1 MRKRLTLAFVLVT
14 LLLMAAAGV
23 VRTVA
28 LEGLLR
34 EREGEHIFREALAL
48 AAVVDRRVTA
58 GQQVDEDFLSDYVGS
73 DTQIEY
79 APGSG
84 DPVVLDGP
92 KFEADPGD
100 DVISSTIAITDG
112 SLTIRESGGVVRG
125 LWSDDTS
132 AALILLCLIA
142 VGAAVLGYLISW
154 SLSAPFQRLAVA
166 ASALGR
172 GRFDLDLPNTRVP
185 EARAI
190 AEALR
195 SSAVALRDR
204 LEREQEFAMHA
215 SHVLRTPLTSLR
227 LQLEEMTLDT
237 NLPAETRAAVVR
249 CMEAVDDVNEVAG
262 DLVDLSRRGLIGGAQ
277 IPLRELATI
286 SAQRWADE
294 LGEHNRG
301 LTAAVEGDIELTFT
315 PGPIEQILDLLLRD
329 AVRHGTGDS
338 RLIFEGDARGHLR
351 VTVRGTRPAPP
362 SSDGLVGEARSVV
375 EALGGRLQS
384 HPGPD
389 DTTELVALLPR
400 R

>member
-14 LLLMAAAGV
+14 LLLLAAAGA
-23 VRTVA
+23 VRTVT

-34 EREGEHIFREALAL
+34 EREGEHIFRETVTLG
-48 AAVVDRRVTA
+48 AVVEQRLRTGA
-58 GQQVDEDFLSDYVGS
+58 PVDEHFLADYVGD

-79 APGSG
+79 VP
-84 DPVVLDGP
+84 LDGETVVVDGP
-92 KFEADPGD
+92 GYRDGGDGVQSTYSLADGT
-100 DVISSTIAITDG
+100 V
-112 SLTIRESGGVVRG
+112 TIRESGGVISG
-125 LWSDDTS
+125 LWRDDTS
-132 AALILLCLIA
+132 AALVLLGLLA
-142 VGAAVLGYLISW
+142 VVAAVIGYLISW

-172 GRFDLDLPNTRVP
+172 GRFDLDLPRGGVP

-190 AEALR
+190 SEALR

-215 SHVLRTPLTSLR
+215 SHVLRTPLTGLR

-237 NLPAETRAAVVR
+237 DLPDATRAAAVR
-249 CMEAVDDVNEVAG
+249 CMEAVDEVNEVAG

-277 IPLRELATI
+277 IPLRDLATS

-294 LGEHNRG
+294 LGEHDRG

-329 AVRHGTGDS
+329 AVRHGQGDA

-351 VTVRGTRPAPP
+351 IVVREKREAV
-362 SSDGLVGEARSVV
+362 DGDDLVEEARSVV
-375 EALGGRLQS
+375 EALGGRLQTV
-384 HPGPD
+384 PGPD
-389 DTTELVALLPR
+389 DTTEIVALLPR